1 MTVCPLCNREV
12 ESGDVY
18 PVHYN
23 SGLLRCPNSGEPT
36 SEKSEPVAEK
46 KPVKRAPRKKAT

>member
-12 ESGDVY
+12 D
-18 PVHYN
+18 
-23 SGLLRCPNSGEPT
+23 SGEPT